1 MIFETSDA
9 VEDLLFSGPGTFCGS
24 LDAHDDFTGNWTVTV
39 FVTITS
45 LSKGKVLQD

>member
-24 LDAHDDFTGNWTVTV
+24 LGVHDDFTGDWTVTI

-45 LSKGKVLQD
+45 LSEGKV